1 MRPGRGLR
9 IAGLTLAPLGVLL
22 IAAGFLLRVA
32 YPGHTVQG
40 TSMEPA
46 YGPGD
51 TLLAERVE
59 PSELRRGDVV
69 LVTAPEWGVSRDLLV
84 RRVIGVGGDRVR
96 SDGGRLYVNGRP
108 LAEPYVAGTGGG
120 PLGAEPDVEVTVP
133 EGRLFLL
140 GDNRANS
147 NDARNHRD
155 DPHQGTLPVTAAR
168 ERVASGPLGAVGAG
182 AGVFGGAVVLLTGLG
197 LGLGGLLAGRAGRRA
212 GPAWQVP

>member
-1 MRPGRGLR
+1 MRSGRGLR

-59 PSELRRGDVV
+59 PSGIRRGDVV
-69 LVTAPEWGVSRDLLV
+69 LVSAPEWGVSRDLLV
-84 RRVIGVGGDRVR
+84 RRVIGVGGDRIR
-96 SDGGRLYVNGRP
+96 GEGGRLSVNGRP
-108 LAEPYVAGTGGG
+108 LTEPYVARPDDPFAAG
-120 PLGAEPDVEVTVP
+120 PDFEVTVP

-147 NDARNHRD
+147 HDARDHAD
-155 DPHQGTLPVTAAR
+155 GPHQGTLPVAAAR

-182 AGVFGGAVVLLTGLG
+182 AGVFGGAVVLLAGLG
-197 LGLGGLLAGRAGRRA
+197 LGAGGLRAGRAGPRVA
-212 GPAWQVP
+212 PAWQVP